1 MNHRLLILGTL
12 GEFVQLVQKAKQKGY
27 YTIVCAGYPPG
38 AARARLIR
46 AMLNDYNSGKN
57 KTEVVVSL
65 HVCIV
70 KENILYEITDKISCP
85 VKWGGVLIIV
95 KIIIKIDIQFFDIL
109 KLDVMINAVSNIHKN
124 NNTDK
129 CGAIKITMYAGHKN

>member
-1 MNHRLLILGTL
+1 M
-12 GEFVQLVQKAKQKGY
+12 
-27 YTIVCAGYPPG
+27 
-38 AARARLIR
+38 
-46 AMLNDYNSGKN
+46 KN
-57 KTEVVVSL
+57 L
-65 HVCIV
+65 FGDNRQA
-70 KENILYEITDKISCP
+70 NILSVLRKNSALNIEMLAQGFGVSERTVRNDIKDINKMCIRDSYEITDKISCP

-129 CGAIKITMYAGHKN
+129 CGAIKIKMYAGHKN

>member
-1 MNHRLLILGTL
+1 MAHQ
-12 GEFVQLVQKAKQKGY
+12 GELQIAVPRITELD
-27 YTIVCAGYPPG
+27 IVFAY
-38 AARARLIR
+38 ASIV
-46 AMLNDYNSGKN
+46 NVKTF
-57 KTEVVVSL
+57 TEVVVSL

-109 KLDVMINAVSNIHKN
+109 KLDVMINA
-124 NNTDK
+124 
-129 CGAIKITMYAGHKN
+129 AR